1 MSSERT
7 KVAVIQMTSTESV
20 EDNLAVVERLV
31 RAAAEDRA
39 SLVVVPECFAYLGSD
54 AAGSTSPG
62 KLAIAESL
70 PEGGPILAR
79 CAALA
84 TSLSIELVLG
94 GFWERG
100 SDGARVRNACVH
112 LDALGRVA
120 AVYRKIHLFD
130 VDLPDGTKLE
140 ESASVEPGTE
150 VVVTDTRFGKL
161 GLSVCYDVRFP
172 ELYRALVDRGATALA
187 VPAAFTLTTGKD
199 HWHLLL
205 RARAV
210 ESQSYVLA
218 AAQTGRH
225 SATRQ
230 SYGHALIVDPWGTVL
245 AECGEGEG
253 YAAAWPQP
261 AGVPPGHANGAVAD
275 RRPTAGQGAGPRRGV
290 LADDAVGHRAELAP
304 RPSGR

>member
-1 MSSERT
+1 MSSTRT
-7 KVAVIQMTSTESV
+7 KAAVIQMTSTESV
-20 EDNLAVVERLV
+20 EDNLRAMERLV
-31 RAAAEDRA
+31 REAAEDRA

-54 AAGSTSPG
+54 ASGATSPG
-62 KLAIAESL
+62 KVAVAEPL
-70 PEGGPILAR
+70 PDGGPILAR
-79 CAALA
+79 CQRLAAE
-84 TSLSIELVLG
+84 LSVELVLG

-100 SDGARVRNACVH
+100 RDPRKVRNACVH
-112 LDALGRVA
+112 LGARGEVA

-140 ESASVEPGTE
+140 ESASVEPGDE
-150 VVVTDTRFGKL
+150 VVVTDTQAGKL

-172 ELYRALVDRGATALA
+172 ELYRALVDRGAIALA

-210 ESQSYVLA
+210 ESQCYVLA

-230 SYGHALIVDPWGTVL
+230 SYGHALIADPWGTVL

-253 YAAAWPQP
+253 YAAAWLDPE
-261 AGVPPGHANGAVAD
+261 AVARV
-275 RRPTAGQGAGPRRGV
+275 RRSLPSLAHRR
-290 LADDAVGHRAELAP
+290 L
-304 RPSGR
+304 